1 MEAQGSNLQSSGLN
15 RTKQTRSKDIQIKF
29 GCGQGRFIQFIFLI
43 VAKSLYRIAE
53 LTKLSY
59 NQINV
64 LVYFFILPFLY
75 LAILDHHFDFHYLK
89 AAAAFTFL
97 GFFIGCR
104 NFAAY
109 SDWLFA
115 QSVKFLQFFKR
126 YGMSYESAS
135 IWFCVVLPILLL
147 LALLW
152 I

>member
-1 MEAQGSNLQSSGLN
+1 MTDHRITRPT
-15 RTKQTRSKDIQIKF
+15 RTKRTTSKDIPLKF
-29 GCGQGRFIQFIFLI
+29 GFGKGKFIQFLFLI

-53 LTKLSY
+53 FSKLSY

-64 LVYFFILPFLY
+64 LVYFFVVPFLY

-89 AAAAFTFL
+89 AAATFTTL
-97 GFFIGCR
+97 GFFIVCR

-115 QSVKFLQFFKR
+115 QSVKFLQYFKR
-126 YGMSYESAS
+126 YGIGYQSAS

-152 I
+152 IWS

>member
-59 NQINV
+59 NQINI
-64 LVYFFILPFLY
+64 LVYFFVVPFIY
-75 LAILDHHFDFHYLK
+75 LAILDHHFDFNYLK
-89 AAAAFTFL
+89 AAAVFTFL

-104 NFAAY
+104 DFANY
-109 SDWLFA
+109 SDWLFD

-135 IWFCVVLPILLL
+135 IWFCVVLPGLFFVLLILL
-147 LALLW
+147 
-152 I
+152 

>member
-1 MEAQGSNLQSSGLN
+1 MGVQESKLQYSRLN
-15 RTKQTRSKDIQIKF
+15 RTKQTTAKDIQPKF
-29 GCGQGRFIQFIFLI
+29 GWGKGKFILFLFLV
-43 VAKSLYRIAE
+43 VAKSLYNIAE
-53 LTKLSY
+53 LSKLSY

-64 LVYFFILPFLY
+64 LVYFFVIPFLY
-75 LAILDHHFDFHYLK
+75 LAVLDHHFDVHYLK
-89 AAAAFTFL
+89 AAAAFTAL

-104 NFAAY
+104 DFSAY

-135 IWFCVVLPILLL
+135 IWFCVVLPGLLL

-152 I
+152 L